1 MKQISQSFISNLHI
15 TEITSEAE
23 SEELN
28 ISEQSKMDKLLGV
41 FIDRDLYKHPAFC
54 LYLLVALADLAAT
67 LSLFIPFQYLPAVA
81 HAHGVDKAHAAYII
95 SATGISSTI
104 GRVISGW
111 LCDRAWLHPLTFS
124 ALSITLVLPPLF
136 LFTICSS
143 FWSFMVC
150 ASLFGLLTGCWV
162 AAMSPIFI
170 RILGPDLLSSAF
182 GLLTAIRGTAG
193 LAGPPMAGFAVDYF
207 DDKYDDKVMLSMI
220 HLISRLAAIVL
231 AGVCMTASSL
241 LFILAT
247 LYSAWRDTRALGR
260 GGPIMGND

>member
-1 MKQISQSFISNLHI
+1 MREVERESWVPAQP
-15 TEITSEAE
+15 EITSEAE

-41 FIDRDLYKHPAFC
+41 FIDRDLYKNPAFC

-104 GRVISGW
+104 GRVFSGW

-136 LFTICSS
+136 LFTICPS

-193 LAGPPMAGFAVDYF
+193 LVGPPMAGFAVDYF
-207 DDKYDDKVMLSMI
+207 DDK
-220 HLISRLAAIVL
+220 LAAIVL

-260 GGPIMGND
+260 GGPI